1 MPCIKRVFRYSI
13 RGMYASVDSCESDIF
28 SVPVILALCYLFC
41 AMLSNILS
49 VKLIRVPILNWAVDA
64 GTILYPLSFVVR
76 DMLHK
81 NAGRRL
87 AKNVIIGSGVLTAL
101 MAVFIKIAII
111 LPPDPDWPFQQ
122 AFHDTLSSTWRLVAA
137 GISVQVI
144 GSLINTAIFSYG
156 LRRWPDKDIAVSF
169 ISNGI
174 ALFLD
179 TVFFCVFAFSFT
191 YGWDI
196 VAQIIAVNLIFKIF
210 TALIFSPFIRLIK
223 RKVDLGQI

>member
-1 MPCIKRVFRYSI
+1 MWPMC
-13 RGMYASVDSCESDIF
+13 ASADSSESDILTL
-28 SVPVILALCYLFC
+28 STILALSYLFC

-49 VKLIRVPILNWAVDA
+49 TKLIRVPVLNWTVDA

-87 AKNVIIGSGVLTAL
+87 AKIVIISSGVLTAL

-111 LPPDPDWPFQQ
+111 LPPDPDWSYQQ
-122 AFHDTLSSTWRLVAA
+122 AFCDVLSSTWRLVAA
-137 GISVQVI
+137 GVSVQVI

-156 LRRWPDKDIAVSF
+156 LRRWPDQDVAVSF
-169 ISNGI
+169 ISNAI

-179 TVFFCVFAFSFT
+179 TVFFCVFAFSFS

-196 VAQIIAVNLIFKIF
+196 VVQIIAVNLIFKIL
-210 TALIFSPFIRLIK
+210 TALIFSPFIRLTE
-223 RKVDLGQI
+223 RKVDLRQI

>member
-1 MPCIKRVFRYSI
+1 
-13 RGMYASVDSCESDIF
+13 MYTSTDSSESDIF
-28 SVPVILALCYLFC
+28 TMPIILSLCYLFC

-49 VKLIRVPILNWAVDA
+49 VKLIRVPVLNWAVDA

-81 NAGRRL
+81 NAGR
-87 AKNVIIGSGVLTAL
+87 KVVKFVIIGSGVLTVL
-101 MAVFIKIAII
+101 MAIFIKIAII

-122 AFHDTLSSTWRLVAA
+122 AFHDVLSSTWRLVAA

-144 GSLINTAIFSYG
+144 GNLINTAIFGYG
-156 LRRWPDKDIAVSF
+156 LRRWPDKDIIISF

-179 TVFFCVFAFSFT
+179 TVFFCVFAFAFT

-196 VAQIIAVNLIFKIF
+196 VAQIIVVNLIFKIL
-210 TALIFSPFIRLIK
+210 TALIFAPLIRLIE